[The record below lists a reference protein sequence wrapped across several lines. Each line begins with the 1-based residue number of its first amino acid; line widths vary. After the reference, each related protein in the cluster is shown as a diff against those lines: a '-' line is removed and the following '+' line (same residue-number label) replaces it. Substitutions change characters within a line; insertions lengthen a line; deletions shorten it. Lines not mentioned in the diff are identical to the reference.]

1 MTPFDDTKTGR
12 RIFAVLRLMAF
23 ALPVCLPMLHGHEAY
38 AGDANLTF
46 TGTIQQP
53 SCDLDTSS
61 ANQTVNL
68 GSVPVMNFA
77 AVGSTANPTAFSV
90 NLLNCTAAVNVTM
103 TVAGTMDTVPSVLQ
117 NAGTAQKV
125 GVQILQAG
133 SVGATTGTP
142 VTLNSAVSLG
152 TVGGSGAMTIP
163 FVAQFYRIGTLV
175 AGSVLATATIN
186 FTYN

>member
-1 MTPFDDTKTGR
+1 MTAFGHTKSGR
-12 RIFAVLRLMAF
+12 RIFAVWRLLAL
-23 ALPVCLPMLHGHEAY
+23 ALPACLPALHGHDAF

-53 SCDLDTSS
+53 SCDVGTSS

-77 AVGSTANPTAFSV
+77 AVGSAANPTAFSV
-90 NLLNCTAAVNVTM
+90 NLVNCTAAVNVTM

-117 NAGTAQKV
+117 NTGTARQV
-125 GVQILQAG
+125 GVQILQA
-133 SVGATTGTP
+133 SRVGGTTGTP

-152 TVGGSGAMTIP
+152 SVDGSGAMTIP